1 VKNLFV
7 ERISG
12 AHSSPKTQ
20 IENSLR
26 RMNRQ
31 QLAAGETRSQN
42 KVNMRD
48 LRNAAGGENPSVA
61 NSVTKPS
68 EEINK
73 TRFFISR
80 QKRNHAAENRTCL
93 ESRANQAT
101 NENKYQILDYEQF
114 NQKQIIF
121 L

>member
-61 NSVTKPS
+61 NSVT
-68 EEINK
+68 ETERGNK
-73 TRFFISR
+73 
-80 QKRNHAAENRTCL
+80 
-93 ESRANQAT
+93 
-101 NENKYQILDYEQF
+101 
-114 NQKQIIF
+114 
-121 L
+121 